1 MILIGRRRT
10 KMNQHKEDK
19 EKQRDTLIQKV
30 IDLGVYKVNDRHLFE
45 LTLSEIERIYLSL
58 KQSQNT

>member
-1 MILIGRRRT
+1 
-10 KMNQHKEDK
+10 MNQHKEDK